1 MVQRREVIST
11 VGVVGST
18 LIAGCG
24 SSSDNQPNS
33 EPSQEESEQAS
44 KDEQD
49 AEDTP
54 SEVDTQGIEGLILAN
69 TEFRYNFSAGIT
81 ATVELENNTE
91 KGEGPSEVNVLIEAY
106 QGGEVVDS
114 DNTWEST
121 EGTFSS
127 EGLTITFDLQ
137 LEDVSETAD
146 VTIDDLTEIK
156 IFAKSRNIDYRLYEE
171 LSGET
176 IRDRVGK

>member
-1 MVQRREVIST
+1 MIHRREVISL

-24 SSSDNQPNS
+24 GSGNNQSDS
-33 EPSQEESEQAS
+33 EASQEESEQPS
-44 KDEQD
+44 ESEQD
-49 AEDTP
+49 SEETP
-54 SEVDTQGIEGLILAN
+54 TEADTQGIDGLTLVN

-91 KGEGPSEVNVLIEAY
+91 KGEGPSEVNVSIEAY
-106 QGGEVVDS
+106 EGEELVDS
-114 DNTWEST
+114 DNTWQST

-127 EGLTITFDLQ
+127 EGLNITFDLQ
-137 LEDVSETAD
+137 LENVSETAD
-146 VTIDDLTEIK
+146 VTIDDLTEIR
-156 IFAKSRNIDYRLYEE
+156 ILAKSQNIEYRLLEE

-176 IRDRVGK
+176 IRERVDE